1 MQNPRIK
8 KNGGICFQ
16 VSAVCLTSY
25 TASVLTMI
33 GSAFIVSH
41 IPGTAISTSVSLST
55 SDLPSSLLQES
66 SVSPTEQPECRVP
79 PSVNVLATSFIL
91 ASLGSCPSANDSDSS
106 SGFLCNDSGTAHF
119 HDQYLVNKS
128 FILYTHGS
136 VWWSELVSGW
146 MRYMNWQLWES
157 GVRQSLPLV
166 HLPNTKARS
175 KVHTIGQKIY
185 KSDDTV
191 NRSGA
196 HTHEVTE
203 NGWTLEDSQE
213 WIAEIHNWL
222 DQTVLESSQTKFFPL
237 EMTVSNY

>member
-1 MQNPRIK
+1 MS
-8 KNGGICFQ
+8 NGGICLQ

-25 TASVLTMI
+25 TASVLTII

-41 IPGTAISTSVSLST
+41 IPGTAISTSVSLPT
-55 SDLPSSLLQES
+55 SDLPSSLLQET
-66 SVSPTEQPECRVP
+66 SVSPAEQPESRVLP
-79 PSVNVLATSFIL
+79 PVNVLATSFIL
-91 ASLGSCPSANDSDSS
+91 ASLGSCPSANDSESS
-106 SGFLCNDSGTAHF
+106 SGFVCNDDSGTAHF

-128 FILYTHGS
+128 FILYTHGR

-146 MRYMNWQLWES
+146 MRYMNWQVWES
-157 GVRQSLPLV
+157 EFRQSLPLDV

-185 KSDDTV
+185 NLDDTV

-196 HTHEVTE
+196 HTLEVTE
-203 NGWTLEDSQE
+203 NGWALEDSQE

-222 DQTVLESSQTKFFPL
+222 DQTVLERSSQTKFFPL